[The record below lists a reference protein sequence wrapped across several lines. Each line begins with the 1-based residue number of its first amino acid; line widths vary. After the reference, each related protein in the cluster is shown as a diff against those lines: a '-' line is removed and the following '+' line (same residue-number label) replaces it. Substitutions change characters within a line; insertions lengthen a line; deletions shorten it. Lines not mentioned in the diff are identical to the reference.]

1 MKNKACRFYIPLLA
15 SLLLSLLLTSCL
27 ADYLNDQFGFKAPF
41 YLKYQSS
48 YGTVKPSKKLLD
60 KYTLTAADLK
70 APANSSDYMVFDGW
84 YLDKK
89 LTVKAVAG
97 TVITEDTTLYAA
109 WHDTRY
115 SYFTITYHSDYG
127 YSPGQYSVPWGTKL
141 ADYLWEMNSY
151 DDYIIF
157 EGWYLDEFY
166 IQKAYG
172 SMTVTENIDLWAK
185 WTVLDRPPE
194 YFTIYYHDGYGNI
207 YLTQQVEQGTFLDDF
222 YFSSDFCYPSIQ
234 PGYDFGG
241 WYTNPYEM
249 TNTAIYT
256 NIQSDI
262 YLYPL
267 IIARTDTPFI
277 IEYYLLD
284 TSSEPYSYVKLDQY
298 TQYLTGQ
305 TDSYVLLWD
314 YRIDALDMQY
324 QFMDPE
330 SGTISGDGSSV
341 FQIMYYDSSIYLS
354 QFDKLEAALPNRD
367 AVYYINFLPDSI
379 NSFDI
384 YKIREIIYNGR
395 DAAAYSYYKKFS
407 INLGSIPLTEIPAW
421 IFEGNPF
428 ISGFYVPE
436 TCEKIGEGAFYN
448 CESLYHVIFPDSSGA
463 KSWYYLKEGTEY
475 ALPTSDFSATAE
487 FFRTNECEVYL
498 K

>member
-1 MKNKACRFYIPLLA
+1 
-15 SLLLSLLLTSCL
+15 
-27 ADYLNDQFGFKAPF
+27 
-41 YLKYQSS
+41 
-48 YGTVKPSKKLLD
+48 
-60 KYTLTAADLK
+60 
-70 APANSSDYMVFDGW
+70 
-84 YLDKK
+84 
-89 LTVKAVAG
+89 
-97 TVITEDTTLYAA
+97 
-109 WHDTRY
+109 
-115 SYFTITYHSDYG
+115 
-127 YSPGQYSVPWGTKL
+127 
-141 ADYLWEMNSY
+141 MN
-151 DDYIIF
+151 
-157 EGWYLDEFY
+157 
-166 IQKAYG
+166 
-172 SMTVTENIDLWAK
+172 
-185 WTVLDRPPE
+185 
-194 YFTIYYHDGYGNI
+194 
-207 YLTQQVEQGTFLDDF
+207 
-222 YFSSDFCYPSIQ
+222 
-234 PGYDFGG
+234 
-241 WYTNPYEM
+241 EM
-249 TNTAIYT
+249 TTTAIYT

-475 ALPTSDFSATAE
+475 ALPTSDFIATAE
-487 FFRTNECEVYL
+487 FFKTNTYEVYAR
-498 K
+498 